1 MTTDRKTKPSRAE
14 ALARQLAARLT
25 AVVEE
30 EKAEAEVSAVVK
42 GLSPLPP
49 GTPVLADNKSAPEL
63 FSLSQSTLEKL
74 RRRYP
79 DFPAKQAGDKV
90 LYNVFRVWQWFDQYP
105 ERVIELQ

>member
-1 MTTDRKTKPSRAE
+1 MNRTTNRPTRAE
-14 ALARQLAARLT
+14 TLAKLLTEKLT

-30 EKAEAEVSAVVK
+30 EKAEAEASAVVQ

-49 GTPVLADNKSAPEL
+49 GTPVIADNKSAPEL

-90 LYNVFRVWQWFDQYP
+90 LYNVFRVWQWFDEYP

>member
-1 MTTDRKTKPSRAE
+1 MNRTTNRPTRAE
-14 ALARQLAARLT
+14 MLAQLLTERLT

-30 EKAEAEVSAVVK
+30 EKAEAEASAVVQ

-49 GTPVLADNKSAPEL
+49 GTPVIADNKSAPEL
-63 FSLSQSTLEKL
+63 FSLSQSTLDKL

-90 LYNVFRVWQWFDQYP
+90 LYNVFRVWQWFDEYP

>member
-1 MTTDRKTKPSRAE
+1 MNRTTNRPTRAE
-14 ALARQLAARLT
+14 TLAKLLTEKLT

-30 EKAEAEVSAVVK
+30 EKAEAEASAVVQ

-49 GTPVLADNKSAPEL
+49 GTPVIADNKSAPEL
-63 FSLSQSTLEKL
+63 FSLSQSTLDKL

-90 LYNVFRVWQWFDQYP
+90 LYNVFRVWQWFDEYP

>member
-1 MTTDRKTKPSRAE
+1 MNRTTNRPTRAE
-14 ALARQLAARLT
+14 MLAQLLTEKLT

-30 EKAEAEVSAVVK
+30 EKAEAEASAVVQ

-49 GTPVLADNKSAPEL
+49 GTPVIADNKSAPEL
-63 FSLSQSTLEKL
+63 FSLSQSTLDKL

-90 LYNVFRVWQWFDQYP
+90 LYNVFRVWQWFDEYP